1 MGRGKIKKKKIDDA
15 RGIKFSRARA
25 TLLKKAH
32 ELSVLCD
39 AEVAVIIFSRTG
51 QLYEFA
57 SSSVNQVLAR
67 YNKCLEYSEA
77 SKLQPEAQITSDE
90 LVVRK
95 EEAAQVTQRQ
105 TILLG
110 YDLTEL
116 GLAELKQLEQLL
128 NEGLLSVKERKEQ
141 MLIYEIEQARMKEKQ
156 VMLENEQLQKQIEEL
171 QSYLQ
176 TSVQPV
182 PRFLEYSQ
190 GAKSFQETHGT
201 GHDTIYPRF
210 QKMQIMPENKNV
222 QKQFE
227 EQQRREVSSFLE
239 YSQEKRSFPETHSNS
254 GPDAV
259 CKSGAE
265 NSGLCTTLEL
275 GTPFLKQLKRKELEQ
290 ETAEI
295 ETSSGTAER
304 RNDM

>member
-15 RGIKFSRARA
+15 RGIKFSKARA

-95 EEAAQVTQRQ
+95 EEAAQITQRQ

-176 TSVQPV
+176 TSVQRV

-190 GAKSFQETHGT
+190 GAKTFQETHGAT

-222 QKQFE
+222 LKQFE
-227 EQQRREVSSFLE
+227 ELQSYTPPVAQPVPRFPD
-239 YSQEKRSFPETHSNS
+239 YTQIQTSFPETH
-254 GPDAV
+254 V
-259 CKSGAE
+259 
-265 NSGLCTTLEL
+265 TTSHDKFY
-275 GTPFLKQLKRKELEQ
+275 P
-290 ETAEI
+290 
-295 ETSSGTAER
+295 SSIPL
-304 RNDM
+304 

>member
-1 MGRGKIKKKKIDDA
+1 MSL
-15 RGIKFSRARA
+15 F
-25 TLLKKAH
+25 L
-32 ELSVLCD
+32 
-39 AEVAVIIFSRTG
+39 
-51 QLYEFA
+51 
-57 SSSVNQVLAR
+57 
-67 YNKCLEYSEA
+67 NK
-77 SKLQPEAQITSDE
+77 ITSDE

-95 EEAAQVTQRQ
+95 EEAAQITQRQ

-156 VMLENEQLQKQIEEL
+156 VMLENEQLQKQASDFSLVIHLTIEEL

-176 TSVQPV
+176 TSVQRV

-190 GAKSFQETHGT
+190 GAKTFQETHGAT

-222 QKQFE
+222 LKQFE

-239 YSQEKRSFPETHSNS
+239 YSQEKRSFPETHSNP

-275 GTPFLKQLKRKELEQ
+275 GTPFLKQLKRKEPEQ

-304 RNDM
+304 QYDM